1 MVCKIW
7 KALWIEERVGR
18 RSGVE
23 FIWAKLRSPHSV
35 LVKISVKFPLT
46 AMVQV
51 QSFSE
56 ENSPTRPLRAG

>member
-1 MVCKIW
+1 MD
-7 KALWIEERVGR
+7 R
-18 RSGVE
+18 RESRKT
-23 FIWAKLRSPHSV
+23 FRCRIYLAKLRSPDSV